1 MLASNNK
8 LFKINPYKRSYTLLE
23 EINKSDFL
31 CFDVFFNEGPF
42 AIVVLDKNFHVK
54 RLNGRFDYIFGL
66 KGGDLVG
73 RDIFEFLNTEDAYRL
88 RGIFEN
94 RQTSKKPLLIE
105 LGFKHTDKKYLKI
118 ETFVKKY
125 INQFKEQQYCLL
137 LFDKEFY
144 PHEHWV
150 ELQKEVF
157 QAIVDTQEQ
166 ERHRI
171 GTQLHDSVA
180 QILYAIKLNI
190 HHLEQNHTCDEEVHS
205 IKKLLNEAILQI
217 RHISTDLVPAVL
229 HDFGLKAAIQF
240 MINRISL
247 PDFQVKSKIPAK
259 IEELDENLKL
269 VIYRIIQEL
278 LNNCLKHSDATKVQV
293 KIVKNTRLLK
303 IEVIDNG
310 IGFNEDFI
318 INNKKGTGLR
328 SIKNRIDLYQGEIKV
343 LNLDEETKVEVKL
356 NLLNNE

>member
-1 MLASNNK
+1 
-8 LFKINPYKRSYTLLE
+8 
-23 EINKSDFL
+23 
-31 CFDVFFNEGPF
+31 
-42 AIVVLDKNFHVK
+42 
-54 RLNGRFDYIFGL
+54 
-66 KGGDLVG
+66 
-73 RDIFEFLNTEDAYRL
+73 
-88 RGIFEN
+88 
-94 RQTSKKPLLIE
+94 
-105 LGFKHTDKKYLKI
+105 
-118 ETFVKKY
+118 
-125 INQFKEQQYCLL
+125 
-137 LFDKEFY
+137 
-144 PHEHWV
+144 
-150 ELQKEVF
+150 
-157 QAIVDTQEQ
+157 
-166 ERHRI
+166 
-171 GTQLHDSVA
+171 LHDSVA

-190 HHLEQNHTCDEEVHS
+190 HHLEQNNTSEDEVNS

-259 IEELDENLKL
+259 VEELDENLKL

-293 KIVKNTRLLK
+293 KIIKNTRLLK

-343 LNLDEETKVEVKL
+343 LNLDEETKVEIKL